1 MSNTWRLGRVKAEE
15 IKMDPKQNPLMK
27 KMHYI
32 SERYTMSHPKPQNVP
47 FDEIVTLVADFMKSA
62 EEQRIAFSFG
72 NEVGEHL
79 EDKND
84 ARFDPIALY
93 DACPDQLDNIIMF
106 VDHDMEFNE
115 QELLSR
121 QDKSLYAYNTLVFGA
136 AIRLE
141 RKEALSKGLRA
152 FLVDHL
158 IASNPPKEAGT
169 GKRERPKNKNDKKL
183 FRYFAIKF
191 AELHGMKPTR
201 NDETKSR
208 QSACDAVKKAA
219 DMLYH
224 SKRNPSMQLDTRMSL

>member
-1 MSNTWRLGRVKAEE
+1 
-15 IKMDPKQNPLMK
+15 MDPKQNPLMK

-32 SERYTMSHPKPQNVP
+32 SERYTMSHPKPQNLP
-47 FDEIVTLVADFMKSA
+47 FDEIVTRVADFMKSA

-93 DACPDQLDNIIMF
+93 DACPDQLDKITMF
-106 VDHDMEFNE
+106 VDHDMELNE

-121 QDKSLYAYNTLVFGA
+121 KDKSLYAYNTLVFGA

-141 RKEALSKGLRA
+141 REETLSKGLRA

-158 IASNPPKEAGT
+158 IAPNPP
-169 GKRERPKNKNDKKL
+169 GKKRKPGKPKNTNDKKR

-191 AELHGMKPTR
+191 AVLHGLKPTR
-201 NDETKSR
+201 NDETENR
-208 QSACDAVKKAA
+208 ESACDAVKKAA

-224 SKRNPSMQLDTRMSL
+224 SKRNPSMQLDTRMIF